1 MLATRCLFRRDFC
14 TLRMPCPILVGNC
27 EHWCFQQI
35 WSFHRQTSSAI
46 KNTYSLFCM
55 ITSGAASIF
64 AMMRRSMHHSCGMS
78 SAFLLKMMSIQIP
91 I

>member
-14 TLRMPCPILVGNC
+14 TLRMPCSMQADSYA
-27 EHWCFQQI
+27 HWYFQQI

-46 KNTYSLFCM
+46 KNTYSLCCM
-55 ITSGAASIF
+55 IISGAACIY

-78 SAFLLKMMSIQIP
+78 SAFFLKMMSI
-91 I
+91 